1 VRGQALIA
9 AFALLLSTG
18 VFSLASCRGAEKNGK
33 GPVMTSSQGKTIEDV
48 LQRHTDNLM
57 RIPGVVAT
65 ALGIC
70 DDQPCIKVYVV
81 EMTPALKAAVPASLE
96 GYPVSLEPAGEIRA
110 LPDED
115 AAGP

>member
-1 VRGQALIA
+1 LCGHAFIA
-9 AFALLLSTG
+9 AFVLLLSTG
-18 VFSLASCRGAEKNGK
+18 VFFMASCRGVEKSEK
-33 GPVMTSSQGKTIEDV
+33 GRVMTSPLGKTIEEV
-48 LQRHTDNLM
+48 LQRHTDRLM

-70 DDQPCIKVYVV
+70 DDRPCIKVYVV